1 METLKAKIKE
11 LLALNDVE
19 VIHDFSQRGTDNPL
33 YWENIMKR
41 QKTLM
46 SEINELARKNCT
58 ILGREIKFQMA
69 DSYAVYVITKVN
81 KKTVQVNWINWC
93 DGWVDNRLG
102 RQGTLDTNYAM
113 QQVRREDAL
122 QQLFGK
128 KN

>member
-11 LLALNDVE
+11 LLALNDVD
-19 VIHDFSQRGTDNPL
+19 VKHDFALRGTTDPL
-33 YWENIMKR
+33 YWENVMKR
-41 QKTLM
+41 QDELM

-81 KKTVQVNWINWC
+81 KKSVQVSWINWC
-93 DGWVDNRLG
+93 DGWVDDRLG
-102 RQGTLDTNYAM
+102 RQGTLDINYAM

-122 QQLFGK
+122 QQLFGQK
-128 KN
+128 K